1 MSGRMSTIRIQAA
14 VLPPPRWLRTMSQ
27 IVMPQITRTA
37 TPSTPLSTCHR
48 PLIVRSSRVGSP
60 AEPWPDGRARP
71 RVAAMA
77 RAGVCRGMRAHRP
90 RSPRSAGS
98 PDSHDDAPVRGAY
111 GRGMLVPLA
120 AIWVPTAVGIALAG
134 GLLGL
139 LVLWVQSDP
148 GGPDDDPD
156 ADSDGGGGG
165 RRRPRRPP
173 PVGPVSWQDFERQ
186 FAAYVERRG
195 APPAP
200 ERMRTGAGDERALG
214 GAGDGR
220 RGG

>member
-1 MSGRMSTIRIQAA
+1 MVERGHGWRQWRAPVCAGGCAHTGRD
-14 VLPPPRWLRTMSQ
+14 P
-27 IVMPQITRTA
+27 
-37 TPSTPLSTCHR
+37 
-48 PLIVRSSRVGSP
+48 
-60 AEPWPDGRARP
+60 
-71 RVAAMA
+71 
-77 RAGVCRGMRAHRP
+77 
-90 RSPRSAGS
+90 PRSAGS

-165 RRRPRRPP
+165 RRRPGRAPPLRPGAGGGRRPPRRPP
-173 PVGPVSWQDFERQ
+173 PGGPVSWQDFERQ

-200 ERMRTGAGDERALG
+200 ERTRTGAGDERGPDA
-214 GAGDGR
+214 AGDGR
-220 RGG
+220 RDG